1 MSDVRQLDTTADDLF
16 PREQQ
21 IASDEVK
28 HYETASEDIIPMSQK
43 IAFGVGS
50 LANQLFAAALGI
62 FMIVLVMGMGMD
74 PFLVGVLGAVPR
86 IFDAIT
92 DPLMG
97 YISDNSRTRWG
108 RRRPYIFIGAIITG
122 VAFMLMWQIYP
133 ENGEEYNFIYFLVLS
148 LLFYLGYTIFA
159 TPLVAL
165 GYEMSPDFHER
176 TRIMAVSQWI
186 GQLAWM
192 IAPWFWVIIYDP
204 TLYDS
209 AAVGSRDLAIWVG
222 LLCLVFGIVPAI
234 FCKERVLPEQAAEKL
249 SFSAL
254 GALMNNFI
262 KGIWQT
268 FKCLPFVQLCS
279 STFLVFNGFQTVAQ
293 FSFFI
298 IVFYVF
304 NGDQGASG
312 TWPAWFGTIS
322 ALCTCL
328 LVIPVITKM
337 SQKMGKKN
345 AFLAATLI
353 SIVGYI
359 LRWWAFEQALN
370 ENTHWMMFVSLPLMT
385 FGIGGLFTLMMSM
398 TADVC
403 DLDELNTGERREGV
417 FGAVY
422 WWFVKLGTAI
432 AMLMSGWVLS
442 EIGYGRLEEIRNAL
456 QQGEA
461 LLNMPEAVEI
471 INLLRMADIIVPVV
485 TALLAIL
492 VMSKYDFTEERA
504 HQVRAQLEKRRG
516 KIKPAAE
523 EGADA

>member
-1 MSDVRQLDTTADDLF
+1 MSEANQPTSQVDFEPNYQPKVDGA
-16 PREQQ
+16 
-21 IASDEVK
+21 V
-28 HYETASEDIIPMSQK
+28 PMYQK

-50 LANQLFAAALGI
+50 LANQLFAAALGV
-62 FMIVLVMGMGMD
+62 FMIVLVMGLGMD
-74 PFLVGVLGAVPR
+74 PLLVGILGAVPR
-86 IFDAIT
+86 LFDAIT

-108 RRRPYIFIGAIITG
+108 RRRPYIFVGAIITG

-133 ENGEEYNFIYFLVLS
+133 ENGEAYNFVYFLLLS

-186 GQLAWM
+186 GQLAWV
-192 IAPWFWVIIYDP
+192 IAPWFWVMIYNP
-204 TLYDS
+204 NLYES

-222 LLCLVFGIVPAI
+222 LLCLVFGVIPAV
-234 FCKERVLPEQAAEKL
+234 FCKERQPMEQATEKL
-249 SFSAL
+249 SLSSFKAIF
-254 GALMNNFI
+254 GKFF

-268 FKCLPFVQLCS
+268 FKCLPFVKLCTA
-279 STFLVFNGFQTVAQ
+279 TFLVFNGFQTVAQ

-304 NGDQGASG
+304 NGDQGAAG

-322 ALCTCL
+322 SLCTCL
-328 LVIPVITKM
+328 LVIPAITKL
-337 SQKMGKKN
+337 SQKFGKRN
-345 AFLAATLI
+345 AFLIATLI
-353 SIVGYI
+353 SIVGYV

-370 ENTHWMMFVSLPLMT
+370 PSTHWMMFVSLPLMA

-403 DLDELNTGERREGV
+403 DLDELNTGERREGI

-432 AMLMSGWVLS
+432 ATLMSGCVLS
-442 EIGYGRLEEIRNAL
+442 AIGYGRLEEIRNSL
-456 QQGEA
+456 SSGEA
-461 LLNMPEAVEI
+461 LLSIPEAAGI
-471 INLLRMADIIVPVV
+471 IDLMRLSDIFIPVC
-485 TALLAIL
+485 TALLAII
-492 VMSKYDFTEERA
+492 VMYRYDFTEQKANEVREELER
-504 HQVRAQLEKRRG
+504 RRG
-516 KIKPAAE
+516 KLN
-523 EGADA
+523 

>member
-1 MSDVRQLDTTADDLF
+1 MSGTMQADTSSNDISNTSENRVKNEHQTA
-16 PREQQ
+16 Q
-21 IASDEVK
+21 
-28 HYETASEDIIPMSQK
+28 EDIIPVGQK
-43 IAFGVGS
+43 IAFGIGS

-62 FMIVLVMGMGMD
+62 FMIVLVMGLGMD
-74 PFLVGVLGAVPR
+74 PFLVGILGAVPR
-86 IFDAIT
+86 LFDAIT

-97 YISDNSRTRWG
+97 YLSDNTRSRWG

-133 ENGEEYNFIYFLVLS
+133 ENGEQYNFIYFLSLS

-204 TLYDS
+204 TLYKS
-209 AAVGSRDLAIWVG
+209 AAIGSRDLAIWVG
-222 LLCLVFGIVPAI
+222 LLCLIFGIVPAI
-234 FCKERVLPEQAAEKL
+234 FCKERVQPALVTEKL
-249 SFSAL
+249 TLSAIGRIL
-254 GALMNNFI
+254 KNFF

-268 FKCLPFVQLCS
+268 FICIPFAQLCS
-279 STFLVFNGFQTVAQ
+279 ATFLVFNGFQTVAQ

-298 IVFYVF
+298 IVFYIF
-304 NGDQGASG
+304 NGDQTASG
-312 TWPAWFGTIS
+312 TWPAWFGTVS
-322 ALCTCL
+322 AICTCL
-328 LVIPVITKM
+328 LVIPIITRM

-345 AFLAATLI
+345 AFIVSTLI
-353 SIVGYI
+353 SIVGYV
-359 LRWWAFEQALN
+359 LRWWTFEMALSEGN
-370 ENTHWMMFVSLPLMT
+370 HWMMFISLPLMT

-403 DLDELNTGERREGV
+403 DLDELETGERREGV

-442 EIGYGRLEEIRNAL
+442 SIGYGRLEQIRNAL
-456 QQGEA
+456 QSGEA
-461 LLNMPEAVEI
+461 LLNIPEAANI
-471 INLLRMADIIVPVV
+471 IDMLRMADIIIPSV
-485 TALLAIL
+485 TALLAIFI
-492 VMSKYDFTEERA
+492 MCKYNFSEARSRE
-504 HQVRAQLEKRRG
+504 VRAELEKRRG
-516 KIKPAAE
+516 KV
-523 EGADA
+523 

>member
-1 MSDVRQLDTTADDLF
+1 MSDKNQSTSQINLGLGGQSSSYDLV
-16 PREQQ
+16 PL
-21 IASDEVK
+21 
-28 HYETASEDIIPMSQK
+28 YQK
-43 IAFGVGS
+43 VAFGIGS

-62 FMIVLVMGMGMD
+62 FMIVLVMGLGMD
-74 PFLVGVLGAVPR
+74 PLLVGILGAVPR
-86 IFDAIT
+86 LFDAIT

-108 RRRPYIFIGAIITG
+108 RRRPYIFVGAIITG

-133 ENGEEYNFIYFLVLS
+133 ENGEAYNFVYFLLLS

-186 GQLAWM
+186 GQLAWV
-192 IAPWFWVIIYDP
+192 IAPWFWVMIYNP
-204 TLYDS
+204 NLYES

-222 LLCLVFGIVPAI
+222 LLCLVFGVIPAV
-234 FCKERVLPEQAAEKL
+234 FCKERQPMEQATEKL
-249 SFSAL
+249 SLSSFKAIF
-254 GALMNNFI
+254 GKFF

-268 FKCLPFVQLCS
+268 FKCLPFVKLCTA
-279 STFLVFNGFQTVAQ
+279 TFLVFNGFQTVAQ

-304 NGDQGASG
+304 NGDQGAAG

-322 ALCTCL
+322 SLCTCL
-328 LVIPVITKM
+328 LVIPAITKL
-337 SQKMGKKN
+337 SQKFGKRN
-345 AFLAATLI
+345 AFIIATLI
-353 SIVGYI
+353 SIVGYV

-370 ENTHWMMFVSLPLMT
+370 PSTHWMMFVSLPLMA

-403 DLDELNTGERREGV
+403 DLDELNTGERREGI

-432 AMLMSGWVLS
+432 ATLMSGWVLS
-442 EIGYGRLEEIRNAL
+442 AIGYGRLEEIRNSL
-456 QQGEA
+456 SSGEA
-461 LLNMPEAVEI
+461 LLSIPEAAGI
-471 INLLRMADIIVPVV
+471 IDLLRLSDILIPVC
-485 TALLAIL
+485 TALLAIV
-492 VMSKYDFTEERA
+492 VMYRYDFTEQKANEVRKELER
-504 HQVRAQLEKRRG
+504 RRG
-516 KIKPAAE
+516 KLN
-523 EGADA
+523 

>member
-1 MSDVRQLDTTADDLF
+1 MSEANQ
-16 PREQQ
+16 P
-21 IASDEVK
+21 ASRVSLNQGFEPKVEGTVPL
-28 HYETASEDIIPMSQK
+28 YQK
-43 IAFGVGS
+43 VAFGVGS
-50 LANQLFAAALGI
+50 LANQLFAAALGV
-62 FMIVLVMGMGMD
+62 FMIVLVMGLGMD
-74 PFLVGVLGAVPR
+74 PLLVGILGAVPR
-86 IFDAIT
+86 LFDAIT

-108 RRRPYIFIGAIITG
+108 RRRPYIFVGAIITG
-122 VAFMLMWQIYP
+122 VAFMTMWQIYP
-133 ENGEEYNFIYFLVLS
+133 ENGETYNFVYFLVLS

-186 GQLAWM
+186 GQLAWV
-192 IAPWFWVIIYDP
+192 IAPWFWVMIYNP
-204 TLYDS
+204 NLYES

-222 LLCLVFGIVPAI
+222 LLCLVFGVIPAV
-234 FCKERVLPEQAAEKL
+234 FCKERALVDQATEQL
-249 SFSAL
+249 SLSSFKAIF
-254 GALMNNFI
+254 GNFF

-268 FKCLPFVQLCS
+268 FKCLPFVKLCTA
-279 STFLVFNGFQTVAQ
+279 TFLVFNGFQTVAQ

-304 NGDQGASG
+304 NGDQGAAG

-322 ALCTCL
+322 SLCTCL
-328 LVIPVITKM
+328 LVIPAITKL
-337 SQKMGKKN
+337 SQKFGKKN
-345 AFLAATLI
+345 AFIIATLI
-353 SIVGYI
+353 SIVGYA

-370 ENTHWMMFVSLPLMT
+370 PSTHWMMFVSLPLMA

-432 AMLMSGWVLS
+432 ATLMSGWVLS
-442 EIGYGRLEEIRNAL
+442 SIGYSRLEEIRNSL
-456 QQGEA
+456 SGGEA
-461 LLNMPEAVEI
+461 LLDMPEAVEI
-471 INLLRMADIIVPVV
+471 INLMRLSDIFIPVC
-485 TALLAIL
+485 TALLAII
-492 VMSKYDFTEERA
+492 VMYRYDFTEQKANEVREELER
-504 HQVRAQLEKRRG
+504 RRG
-516 KIKPAAE
+516 KLN
-523 EGADA
+523 

>member
-1 MSDVRQLDTTADDLF
+1 MSEANQPTSQVDFEPNYQPKVDGA
-16 PREQQ
+16 
-21 IASDEVK
+21 V
-28 HYETASEDIIPMSQK
+28 PMYQK

-50 LANQLFAAALGI
+50 LANQLFAAALGV
-62 FMIVLVMGMGMD
+62 FMIVLVMGLGMD
-74 PFLVGVLGAVPR
+74 PLLVGILGAVPR
-86 IFDAIT
+86 LFDAIT

-108 RRRPYIFIGAIITG
+108 RRRPYIFVGAIITG

-133 ENGEEYNFIYFLVLS
+133 ENGEAYNFVYFLLLS

-186 GQLAWM
+186 GQLAWV
-192 IAPWFWVIIYDP
+192 IAPWFWVMIYNP
-204 TLYDS
+204 NLYES

-222 LLCLVFGIVPAI
+222 LLCLVFGVIPAV
-234 FCKERVLPEQAAEKL
+234 FCKERQPMEQATEKL
-249 SFSAL
+249 SLSSFKAIF
-254 GALMNNFI
+254 GKFF

-268 FKCLPFVQLCS
+268 FKCLPFVKLCTA
-279 STFLVFNGFQTVAQ
+279 TFLVFNGFQTVAQ

-304 NGDQGASG
+304 NGDQGAAG

-322 ALCTCL
+322 SLCTCL
-328 LVIPVITKM
+328 LVIPAITKL
-337 SQKMGKKN
+337 SQKFGKRN
-345 AFLAATLI
+345 AFIIATLI
-353 SIVGYI
+353 SIVGYV

-370 ENTHWMMFVSLPLMT
+370 PSTHWMMFVSLPLMA

-403 DLDELNTGERREGV
+403 DLDELNTGERREGI

-432 AMLMSGWVLS
+432 ATLMSGWVLS
-442 EIGYGRLEEIRNAL
+442 AIGYGRLEEIRNSL
-456 QQGEA
+456 SSGEA
-461 LLNMPEAVEI
+461 LLSIPEAAGI
-471 INLLRMADIIVPVV
+471 IDLMRLSDIFIPVC
-485 TALLAIL
+485 TALIAIV
-492 VMSKYDFTEERA
+492 VMYRYDFTEQKANEVREELER
-504 HQVRAQLEKRRG
+504 RRG
-516 KIKPAAE
+516 KLN
-523 EGADA
+523 

>member
-1 MSDVRQLDTTADDLF
+1 MSEVRQSATA
-16 PREQQ
+16 
-21 IASDEVK
+21 INEVK
-28 HYETASEDIIPMSQK
+28 HYETVAEDIVPISQK

-50 LANQLFAAALGI
+50 LANQLFAAALGV
-62 FMIVLVMGMGMD
+62 FMIVLVMGLGMD

-86 IFDAIT
+86 VFDAIT

-133 ENGEEYNFIYFLVLS
+133 ENGETYNFVYFLVLS

-192 IAPWFWVIIYDP
+192 VAPWFWVIIYDP
-204 TLYDS
+204 SLYDS

-222 LLCLVFGIVPAI
+222 LICLVFGIVPAI
-234 FCKERVLPEQAAEKL
+234 FCKERVLPVQAAEKL
-249 SFSAL
+249 SFSSL
-254 GALMNNFI
+254 GSTMVNFF

-268 FKCLPFVQLCS
+268 FRCLPFVQLCS
-279 STFLVFNGFQTVAQ
+279 ATFLVFNGFQTVAQ

-304 NGDQGASG
+304 NGDQAASG

-322 ALCTCL
+322 SLCTCL
-328 LVIPVITKM
+328 LVIPAITKM
-337 SQKMGKKN
+337 SQRMDKKN
-345 AFLAATLI
+345 TFIIATLI

-359 LRWWAFEQALN
+359 MRWWAFEQALN
-370 ENTHWMMFVSLPLMT
+370 EDTHWMMFVSLPLMT
-385 FGIGGLFTLMMSM
+385 FGIGGLFTIMMSM

-442 EIGYGRLEEIRNAL
+442 AIGYGRLEEIRNSL
-456 QQGEA
+456 QAGEA
-461 LLNMPEAVEI
+461 LLHMPEAVEI
-471 INLLRMADIIVPVV
+471 INMLRMADIVVPVF
-485 TALLAIL
+485 TALLAIW
-492 VMSKYDFTEERA
+492 VMCKYNFTEERA
-504 HQVRAQLEKRRG
+504 HQVRKALEKRRG
-516 KIKPAAE
+516 KVKHNDEA
-523 EGADA
+523 

>member
-1 MSDVRQLDTTADDLF
+1 MSDKNQSTSQINLGLGGQSSSYDLV
-16 PREQQ
+16 PL
-21 IASDEVK
+21 
-28 HYETASEDIIPMSQK
+28 YQK
-43 IAFGVGS
+43 VAFGIGS

-62 FMIVLVMGMGMD
+62 FMIVLVMGLGMD
-74 PFLVGVLGAVPR
+74 PLLVGILGAVPR
-86 IFDAIT
+86 LFDAIT

-108 RRRPYIFIGAIITG
+108 RRRPYIFVGAIITG

-133 ENGEEYNFIYFLVLS
+133 ENGEAYNFVYFLLLS

-186 GQLAWM
+186 GQLAWV
-192 IAPWFWVIIYDP
+192 IAPWFWVMIYNP
-204 TLYDS
+204 NLYES

-222 LLCLVFGIVPAI
+222 LLCLVFGVIPAV
-234 FCKERVLPEQAAEKL
+234 FCKERQPMEQATEKL
-249 SFSAL
+249 SLSSFKAIF
-254 GALMNNFI
+254 GKFF

-268 FKCLPFVQLCS
+268 FKCLPFVKLCTA
-279 STFLVFNGFQTVAQ
+279 TFLVFNGFQTVAQ

-304 NGDQGASG
+304 NGDQGAAG

-322 ALCTCL
+322 SLCTCL
-328 LVIPVITKM
+328 LVIPAITKL
-337 SQKMGKKN
+337 SQKFGKRN
-345 AFLAATLI
+345 AFIIATLI
-353 SIVGYI
+353 SIVGHV

-370 ENTHWMMFVSLPLMT
+370 PSTHWMMFVSLPLMA

-403 DLDELNTGERREGV
+403 DLDELNTGERREGI

-432 AMLMSGWVLS
+432 ATLMSGWVLS
-442 EIGYGRLEEIRNAL
+442 AIGYGRLEEIRNSL
-456 QQGEA
+456 SSGEA
-461 LLNMPEAVEI
+461 LLSIPEAAGI
-471 INLLRMADIIVPVV
+471 IDLLRLSDILIPVC
-485 TALLAIL
+485 TALLAIV
-492 VMSKYDFTEERA
+492 VMYRYDFTEQKANEVRKELER
-504 HQVRAQLEKRRG
+504 RRG
-516 KIKPAAE
+516 KLN
-523 EGADA
+523 